1 MRGNIGFD
9 GKWVFQGCRIDG
21 SVKWIEIVENIVL
34 NEALDYALEACLEGA
49 TNYGDWYILLFE
61 SDSTPAATWV
71 YANIGTDFTE
81 FEDYDE
87 STRVLWNSAGVTSQ
101 TDTNTANPA
110 AFTCSTGISTTI
122 YGAALVNVST
132 KGDNSS
138 PAGIEWCAT
147 RFGTPRPFAAA
158 EVINIV
164 YTITSQ
170 DV

>member
-1 MRGNIGFD
+1 M
-9 GKWVFQGCRIDG
+9 
-21 SVKWIEIVENIVL
+21 
-34 NEALDYALEACLEGA
+34 EGA
-49 TNYGDWYILLFE
+49 TNYGSWYVLLFE

-87 STRVLWNSAGVTSQ
+87 ATRVLWNSAGVTSQ

-132 KGDNSS
+132 KGDNASGS
-138 PAGIEWCAT
+138 GIEWCAT
-147 RFGTPRPFAAA
+147 RFGTARPFAAA